1 MKINKRFLQFIAAV
15 WILAFHLWVPIT
27 ATESER
33 FIVLIGY
40 VGVDLFF
47 FLSAYS
53 LADKEI
59 DYKSFLI
66 HRVVVLYVKFA
77 IFVGLMAIAYISFRR
92 EKIWK
97 ALTFVDLFETG
108 GGAFLWFIPA
118 IILFYLVYPFF
129 VKWDN
134 KGKIMIILLGWLFF
148 SVLLEQ
154 LAGYTKIFIFTN
166 RIPIIMIGYACKKY
180 SPKIRQ
186 AIPNVWVN
194 GLSVAALPVGLI
206 LLYYYGYYRRLH
218 VPIHDAFY
226 LLAIP
231 VVLFFAWISSY
242 VKNNRVWDVL
252 GSVTLELYALQMIYG
267 TKIALHI
274 YVTVKNPVS
283 ANLGTFIVLFV
294 LAYGLNVI
302 FKIAERWI
310 LKRKK

>member
-1 MKINKRFLQFIAAV
+1 
-15 WILAFHLWVPIT
+15 
-27 ATESER
+27 
-33 FIVLIGY
+33 
-40 VGVDLFF
+40 
-47 FLSAYS
+47 
-53 LADKEI
+53 
-59 DYKSFLI
+59 
-66 HRVVVLYVKFA
+66 
-77 IFVGLMAIAYISFRR
+77 
-92 EKIWK
+92 
-97 ALTFVDLFETG
+97 
-108 GGAFLWFIPA
+108 
-118 IILFYLVYPFF
+118 
-129 VKWDN
+129 
-134 KGKIMIILLGWLFF
+134 MIILLGWLFF